1 MNGMSDFQKVEWAG
15 EELHVVETFTSKKN
29 RVHRVAGIPGWGF
42 AWGVLKEFADAR
54 TADKEAEILRLLR
67 GQVAVPAVLG
77 QAGSRLLLEYISGI
91 TLADWL
97 EEAEAKNPTRITA
110 AVRQRLRQLTDW
122 LRGFYT
128 CLEASMGHPVI
139 MGDVNLRNFV
149 VGDRITGMDFED
161 VRTGQKRED
170 LGTIAAF
177 ILMYAPEQTPWKQEL
192 VDIWLDMAGA
202 AFSLPRNE
210 LADEMARELQ
220 AMAMRRARKNG

>member
-1 MNGMSDFQKVEWAG
+1 
-15 EELHVVETFTSKKN
+15 
-29 RVHRVAGIPGWGF
+29 
-42 AWGVLKEFADAR
+42 
-54 TADKEAEILRLLR
+54 
-67 GQVAVPAVLG
+67 
-77 QAGSRLLLEYISGI
+77 
-91 TLADWL
+91 
-97 EEAEAKNPTRITA
+97 
-110 AVRQRLRQLTDW
+110 
-122 LRGFYT
+122 
-128 CLEASMGHPVI
+128 MGHPVI